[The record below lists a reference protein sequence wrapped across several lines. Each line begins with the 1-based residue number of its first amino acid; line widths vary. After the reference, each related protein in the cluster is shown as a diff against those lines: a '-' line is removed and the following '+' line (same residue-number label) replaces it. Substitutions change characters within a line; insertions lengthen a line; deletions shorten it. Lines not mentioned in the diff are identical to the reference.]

1 MKVVFKGLSGISVAL
16 VRLEYP
22 LGAWVLG
29 FSNTDAVVRAII
41 GIIIGIRVML
51 DVVVVVVAL
60 RGVVT
65 IIPSVDVVDDVMCAA

>member
-1 MKVVFKGLSGISVAL
+1 MEAIRRRVGNICVAL

-22 LGAWVLG
+22 LGAWFSG
-29 FSNTDAVVRAII
+29 FSNTDTIVRAMI

-65 IIPSVDVVDDVMCAA
+65 VIPSVDVVDDVMCAA